1 MDKKA
6 LGKGLAAL
14 ISQIAPEEAA
24 KLEQMKAGI
33 KDTVKDWA
41 QAVKINVS
49 VLETDL
55 IDNNSFQP
63 REAYEDA
70 DQEDIK
76 ASIKEKGILQPLL
89 VRRKGDD
96 RFEVIAGE
104 RRLRAARDLALP
116 TVPVVIKEN
125 VSDSEAMVLALV
137 ENIQRQ
143 DLNIIEEAMAFQTL
157 MTGFQLSQDKIAK
170 AVGKDNTT
178 ISNTLRLL
186 KLPVEIQ
193 QHLKEE
199 RISMGHAR
207 ALLALDNEAAQLKM
221 AQDII
226 NQNLSVRSVE
236 GLVKQASTKTP
247 KKTKAQKA
255 KDPDIA
261 HLEDELRQILGTKVT
276 VEGKKGRGK
285 LIIEYYSLDDLDRV
299 LDILRKK

>member
-14 ISQIAPEEAA
+14 ISQIAPEEKA
-24 KLEQMKAGI
+24 KFEQAQAQL
-33 KDTVKDWA
+33 KDTVKQWA
-41 QAVKINVS
+41 EAVKVNVS
-49 VLETDL
+49 ILQTDL

-63 REAYEDA
+63 RESYEDV

-89 VRRKGDD
+89 VRPKGE

-143 DLNIIEEAMAFQTL
+143 DLNIMEEAMAFQTL
-157 MTGFQLSQDKIAK
+157 MTGFQLTQDQIAK
-170 AVGKDNTT
+170 AVGKDPTT

-186 KLPVEIQ
+186 KLPMEIQ

-199 RISMGHAR
+199 KISMGHAR
-207 ALLALDNEAAQLKM
+207 ALLALDNEEAQLNM

-236 GLVKQASTKTP
+236 GLVKQVSTKTP